1 VRLGP
6 VRTSGLVMVKRRPR
20 RDPQRLSD
28 FGSKMGAGRLG
39 QAASDAAIVTVR
51 WLLSCADAVTWP
63 VWPVGHRIRIEGV
76 RGSTPLSSTPS
87 RQRPDPFGVRP
98 SSSQSPQEAA

>member
-1 VRLGP
+1 MRLGL
-6 VRTSGLVMVKRRPR
+6 VRTSGLVMVKRWPR

-51 WLLSCADAVTWP
+51 WLLSCVNAVT
-63 VWPVGHRIRIEGV
+63 
-76 RGSTPLSSTPS
+76 
-87 RQRPDPFGVRP
+87 
-98 SSSQSPQEAA
+98 